1 MSFRLRLCAAV
12 GILLGLSG
20 QCLAAAAAPAPVP
33 GAAAGAAA
41 VPAGPGNLD
50 ELLEQTRRARQ
61 HDAQLN
67 QEREARFLADHS
79 KQAALVNE
87 ARAELTEQQHRS
99 ASLSGEYDANDKRIA
114 DLQKELDS
122 RAGNLGEMFGV
133 VRQVA
138 NDFSSVVGSSL
149 ISAEFPDREAFIAKL
164 AASKTMPSI
173 QDLERF
179 WFELQR
185 EMTESG
191 KVARYKTRIV
201 TAAGKS
207 IPAEV
212 VRVGPFTATAGGDY
226 LNYLPG
232 ERVLSV
238 MARQPG
244 TAFQYPARSLEGR
257 TSGYGQGMIDPTRG
271 VLLSI
276 YAQRPNVIERI
287 QRGQAVGYVIILV
300 GVVGAVL
307 AIYQLFYLATV
318 RGRVRNQLRY
328 PDAPGADNPLGRI
341 LATFRGDAA
350 KLEENAEVVELRISE
365 AVLKEVP
372 RLERYQSF
380 LRLAVAA
387 GPLLGL
393 IGTVVGMIITFQS
406 ITESGSSD
414 PKLMAAGI
422 SQAMIATVLGL
433 GIAIPLLFANAW
445 IASLSRSIVQ
455 VLDEQSTGLLAER
468 LERQAHA

>member
-1 MSFRLRLCAAV
+1 MTRSKLFAAAV
-12 GILLGLSG
+12 LGV
-20 QCLAAAAAPAPVP
+20 LALCQ
-33 GAAAGAAA
+33 AAGAATA
-41 VPAGPGNLD
+41 VNLD
-50 ELLEQTRRARQ
+50 ELLEQTRQARQ
-61 HDAQLN
+61 RESQLN
-67 QEREARFLADHS
+67 QEREARFLADHG
-79 KQAALVNE
+79 KQAALVSE
-87 ARAELTEQQHRS
+87 ARAELTDQQHRS
-99 ASLSGEYDANDKRIA
+99 ASLSAQFDSNEKRLA
-114 DLQKELDS
+114 ELQKEIEA

-138 NDFSSVVGSSL
+138 NDFSSVVRNSI
-149 ISAEFPDREAFIAKL
+149 ISAEYPDREAFVTRL
-164 AASKTMPSI
+164 AGSKSMPSI
-173 QDLERF
+173 EDLERF

-185 EMTESG
+185 EMTETG
-191 KVARYKTRIV
+191 KVVRYKTKIITPKGES
-201 TAAGKS
+201 TAAAVTR
-207 IPAEV
+207 I
-212 VRVGPFTATAGGDY
+212 GPFTATSDGEY
-226 LNYLPG
+226 LTYLSSQK
-232 ERVLSV
+232 ELSV

-244 TAFQYPARSLEGR
+244 ARFQQPARSLESTGH
-257 TSGYGQGMIDPTRG
+257 GYTQGMIDPTRG

-276 YAQRPNVIERI
+276 YAQRPNLLERI
-287 QRGQAVGYVIILV
+287 QRGEAVGYIIILV
-300 GVVGAVL
+300 GVAGACL

-328 PDAPGADNPLGRI
+328 PDAPGMDNPLGRI

-372 RLERYQSF
+372 TLERFQSF

-393 IGTVVGMIITFQS
+393 IGTVVGMIVTFQS

-445 IASLSRSIVQ
+445 ISSMSRGIVQ

-468 LERQAHA
+468 LERHANA